1 MNKILV
7 IVYVPLIELKYE
19 VYIPINKKI
28 GTVKDLIVKSINEM
42 SDNSLN
48 TNRALKLYN
57 NDTGDVLPNNIYV
70 KDSNMVN
77 GTTLVLI

>member
-7 IVYVPLIELKYE
+7 IVFVPTLEMQYE

-28 GTVKDLIVKSINEM
+28 GTIKNIINQSINEL
-42 SDNSLN
+42 SDGQLN
-48 TNRALKLYN
+48 DQNLELFD

-70 KDSNMVN
+70 KESRIRN
-77 GTTLVLI
+77 GTKLVLA

>member
-19 VYIPINKKI
+19 IYIPINKKI

-48 TNRALKLYN
+48 TNRVLKLYN

>member
-7 IVYVPLIELKYE
+7 VVYVPLIEFKYE
-19 VYIPINKKI
+19 VYIPINKKV
-28 GTVKDLIVKSINEM
+28 GTVKDLIIKSINEM
-42 SDNSLN
+42 
-48 TNRALKLYN
+48 TNNALYSNRILKLYN

>member
-1 MNKILV
+1 MNKILI

-19 VYIPINKKI
+19 IYIPINKKI

>member
-1 MNKILV
+1 MNKILI

-19 VYIPINKKI
+19 IYIPINKKI

-48 TNRALKLYN
+48 TNRVLKLYN

>member
-19 VYIPINKKI
+19 IYIPINKKI